1 MDSSAIGILLIALA
15 GFLVGGVYVTWKTA
29 KGLALVL
36 AAGVV
41 LAGGA
46 AVVWFAS

>member
-1 MDSSAIGILLIALA
+1 MDSSAIGILLVALA

-36 AAGVV
+36 AAGV
-41 LAGGA
+41 LLAAGGA
-46 AVVWFAS
+46 VVWLVS